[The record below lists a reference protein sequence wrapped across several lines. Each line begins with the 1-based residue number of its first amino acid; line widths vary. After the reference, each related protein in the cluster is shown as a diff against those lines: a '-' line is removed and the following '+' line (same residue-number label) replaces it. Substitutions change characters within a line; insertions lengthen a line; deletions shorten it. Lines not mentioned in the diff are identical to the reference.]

1 LRRDKGAI
9 ALAYSFSFP
18 DARDFTL
25 KWVPM
30 PPKLPN
36 SMPWQIYQA
45 YLRGPHDL
53 FRLFEE
59 AFGKVALYGPPD
71 PDQQQ
76 RTIDA
81 LSEDI
86 TRLKAQN
93 ERLQAEASDLR
104 GHNFQL
110 QRRNAEL
117 EALVAKDSHNSSR
130 PPSSDPPWA
139 KRTRSLRR
147 PSGRRPG
154 GQAGHHGETL
164 RLSERPDRTVE
175 HRPRECR
182 GCHAPLTSAQ
192 VVRHRRQQVW
202 EVVPAKLRVTEHR
215 LAVLRCRACGR
226 TTQGDIAGCVR
237 SGVQY
242 GPGVKARVLYLQQ
255 YQLLPYQRTSEAMRD
270 LFGCRLSPGTVA
282 NIVRECAAGLVETEL
297 KIKKKL
303 RRSAVIHADETG
315 LRVAKRLGYVHVA
328 STPSLTHYAA
338 AAHRGRTAIDEINVL
353 PAYRGTCVHDGLL
366 SYTHY
371 TRCRHA
377 LCGVHLL
384 RELTYFE
391 EVSPETKAWAAPL
404 KGLLLEMKGEVERAR
419 GEGGKRLAADRL
431 TELAESYDRLVA
443 QGLSAPPPP
452 DVPEQVKKQGRN
464 LLLRLE
470 RRKEEVLRFL
480 HDFSVPFDNNQ
491 AERDLRMIKLQQKT
505 SGCFRT
511 EDGARRFCRIRGYI
525 STMRKQGRGVMPA
538 LEGACRGAPLSVRKR

>member
-1 LRRDKGAI
+1 
-9 ALAYSFSFP
+9 
-18 DARDFTL
+18 
-25 KWVPM
+25 M

-93 ERLQAEASDLR
+93 ERLHAEVSDLR

-175 HRPRECR
+175 HRPRECQ

-215 LAVLRCRACGR
+215 LAVLRCGACGR
-226 TTQGDIAGCVR
+226 TTQGDFAGSVR

-242 GPGVKARVLYLQQ
+242 GPGVKARVLYFQQ

-303 RRSAVIHADETG
+303 RRSPVIHADETG

-328 STPSLTHYAA
+328 STPSLTYYAA
-338 AAHRGRTAIDEINVL
+338 ASHRGRTAIDEINVL
-353 PAYRGTCVHDGLL
+353 PGYRGTCVHDGLL

-391 EVSPETKAWAAPL
+391 ELTSETKAWAAPIKEML
-404 KGLLLEMKGEVERAR
+404 MEMKAEVERVR
-419 GEGGKRLAADRL
+419 EEGGRRL
-431 TELAESYDRLVA
+431 TAERFEELTTGYDRLIGEGLEA
-443 QGLSAPPPP
+443 QPPPC
-452 DVPEQVKKQGRN
+452 VPEQVRKQARN

-525 STMRKQGRGVMPA
+525 STMRKQGRGVLAA
-538 LEGACRGAPLSVRKR
+538 LEGACRGAPLSARKRRG